1 MSTHDHDHDHD
12 HDAHNAPESGPA
24 LRVKALEALLTEK
37 GIVNAQALDELVDT
51 MEHRVGP
58 HIGARIVAHAWA
70 DAAYR
75 KRLLTQ
81 PDAAIAELGVDTH
94 ALGTHMMVLEN
105 TPRVHNMVVCTL
117 CSCYP
122 ISVLGLP
129 PVWYKSTAYRAR
141 AVSDPRGVLHDFG
154 LSLADD
160 VEIRVWDSSAE
171 LRFLVLPER
180 PAGTEHMSEEELAAL
195 ITRDSMIGTGIVT
208 YPTKTVATE
217 GKSAASEH
225 DG

>member
-1 MSTHDHDHDHD
+1 
-12 HDAHNAPESGPA
+12 
-24 LRVKALEALLTEK
+24 
-37 GIVNAQALDELVDT
+37 

-58 HIGARIVAHAWA
+58 HIGAKIVAHAWT
-70 DAAYR
+70 DAAYK

-81 PDAAIAELGVDTH
+81 PDAAIAELGVDTR

-180 PAGTEHMSEEELAAL
+180 PAGTEHMSEAELTAL

-208 YPTKTVATE
+208 YPPKYPTKTAATE

>member
-1 MSTHDHDHDHD
+1 MSTRDHDHD

-51 MEHRVGP
+51 MEHRIGP
-58 HIGARIVAHAWA
+58 HIGARIVAHAWT
-70 DAAYR
+70 DAAYK

-81 PDAAIAELGVDTH
+81 PDAAMAELGVDTH
-94 ALGTHMMVLEN
+94 MLGTHMMVLEN

-122 ISVLGLP
+122 IAVLGLP
-129 PVWYKSTAYRAR
+129 PVWYKSTPYRAR

-180 PAGTEHMSEEELAAL
+180 PAGTEHLIEEELVAL

-208 YPTKTVATE
+208 YPPKRTAAE

-225 DG
+225 GG